1 MSTWGRPDPH
11 VNQNSCF
18 PAPLSASHRCPMFC
32 CPGLCYPSGL
42 DLQALFFLCV
52 QDYGSPGSR
61 VSRSSAPGFSSPLHH
76 QKCSQDLSFATQILV
91 PKLESTT
98 APLKS
103 CMLLEVFC
111 CCQKALERFQEQTVP
126 QPKGPSCEVRE
137 CVCCVHWVKSTVPL
151 GIFSLSLLGRY
162 RRRLCQICLSQC
174 LLQASLH
181 V

>member
-1 MSTWGRPDPH
+1 MSTWSRPDPN
-11 VNQNSCF
+11 VNKNSCF
-18 PAPLSASHRCPMFC
+18 PAPLSALHRCPMFC

-42 DLQALFFLCV
+42 DLQALFIFYFFGV

-103 CMLLEVFC
+103 CMLLEVFF
-111 CCQKALERFQEQTVP
+111 LLSESSGEVP
-126 QPKGPSCEVRE
+126 RTNSPSAQGAF
-137 CVCCVHWVKSTVPL
+137 L
-151 GIFSLSLLGRY
+151 
-162 RRRLCQICLSQC
+162 
-174 LLQASLH
+174 
-181 V
+181 